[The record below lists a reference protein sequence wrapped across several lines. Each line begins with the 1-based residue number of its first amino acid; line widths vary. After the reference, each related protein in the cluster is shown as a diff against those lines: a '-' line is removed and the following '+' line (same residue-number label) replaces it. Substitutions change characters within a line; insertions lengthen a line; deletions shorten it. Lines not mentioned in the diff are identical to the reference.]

1 MASGEPP
8 KGCTRG
14 CLWPMMVV
22 AMVLLTL
29 QVVALSLGSL
39 LGFTPSY
46 SQLDAHGGLDS
57 TWAHQHYPHL
67 LWRMLAMLALF
78 TLVVIVPVSVAVAK
92 RRAGGGSDSPPA

>member
-1 MASGEPP
+1 
-8 KGCTRG
+8 
-14 CLWPMMVV
+14 MVV

-29 QVVALSLGSL
+29 QVVALTLGSL
-39 LGFTPSY
+39 LGFTPTY

-67 LWRMLAMLALF
+67 LWRMLAMLTLL

-92 RRAGGGSDSPPA
+92 RGAGGGSDAPPA